1 MKRLVFLLLSIT
13 MILSLTTSGNAQLKI
28 KEGDELYVKANV
40 ENLRLSPAGSVICQ
54 LPQGTRLIAIE
65 EQGNWVAVH
74 LVGYIWKSSLSTSR
88 FEIPGFTM
96 RALHI
101 LVKTEEEAL
110 AIKKLLDGGADF
122 SQIAKEKSIG
132 PTAQK
137 GGDLGVITKGDLM
150 PELDKAISSL
160 SVGKISDVVKT
171 ETGYNI
177 FKRVE

>member
-1 MKRLVFLLLSIT
+1 MKRVVFWLVSIIT
-13 MILSLTTSGNAQLKI
+13 ILSLTTSGSAQLKI
-28 KEGDELYVKANV
+28 KEGDELYVKASA
-40 ENLRLSPAGSVICQ
+40 ENLRLSPAGTVICQ

-110 AIKKLLDGGADF
+110 AIKKQLDGGADF
-122 SQIAKEKSIG
+122 GQIAKEKSIG

-137 GGDLGVITKGDLM
+137 GGDLGIITKGDLM

-160 SVGKISDVVKT
+160 AVGKTSDVVKT
-171 ETGYNI
+171 DAGYNI
-177 FKRVE
+177 FKRIE